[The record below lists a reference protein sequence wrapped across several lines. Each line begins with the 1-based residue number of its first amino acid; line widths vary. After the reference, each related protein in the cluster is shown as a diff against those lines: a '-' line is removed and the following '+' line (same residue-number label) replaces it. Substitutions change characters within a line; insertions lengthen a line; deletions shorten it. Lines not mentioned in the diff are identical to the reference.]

1 MRLITFEHHDQIR
14 LGAQVGES
22 ILDLNKANPA
32 LPADI
37 FLLLS
42 AGASALGLAREALAE
57 AKPAAFIPLSE
68 ATLLAPIPRPGKI
81 LCIGHNY
88 KGHIGIGKT
97 ELPEYPNFFCKT
109 ANVITGHQQPILIP
123 RLTSQVDYEAE
134 LAVIIGK
141 RGRDIPEAE
150 AMDFV
155 AGYSI
160 FNDVSARDV
169 QKRTSQWFLGKSF
182 DGFGPLGPALVTKD
196 EVPDPHCLDLELTVN
211 GLTKQHTNTSDL
223 IFSVPFL
230 VSYLSRVL
238 TLDPGDIIATGTP
251 AKLVLSGS
259 KGSPEASQPQRFL
272 DSGDVVEITIEKL
285 GTLTNPIQ

>member
-1 MRLITFEHHDQIR
+1 MRFVTFHHLGQIR
-14 LGAQVGES
+14 LGAQVGS
-22 ILDLNKANPA
+22 SSLDLNRANPA
-32 LPADI
+32 LPSDI
-37 FLLLS
+37 LLLLS
-42 AGASALGLAREALAE
+42 AGASALGLAREALASAE
-57 AKPAAFIPLSE
+57 ATTLIAEREI
-68 ATLLAPIPRPGKI
+68 TLLAPIPQPGKI

-109 ANVITGHQQPILIP
+109 TNVITGHQHPILVP
-123 RLTSQVDYEAE
+123 RVTSQVDYEAE

-150 AMDFV
+150 ALNYV

-160 FNDVSARDV
+160 FNDVSARDY

-182 DGFGPLGPALVTKD
+182 DTFGPLGPALVTTD

-211 GLTKQHTNTSDL
+211 GVLKQRTNTSDL

-230 VSYLSRVL
+230 VSYLSQVM
-238 TLDPGDIIATGTP
+238 TLDPGDVIATGTP
-251 AKLVLSGS
+251 AKL
-259 KGSPEASQPQRFL
+259 PEASNPQRFL
-272 DSGDVVEITIEKL
+272 EPGDVVEITIEKL
-285 GTLTNPIQ
+285 GTLRNIIQ